1 MFWILFFIIRLNNSC
16 NSHWMYDKQKTLY
29 CTLEFDFIRTVTVW
43 FTIYMT
49 GRKSQWLGGRHSWHF
64 SDHHC
69 LLLHH
74 LCWVVSLQNH
84 FQKNLEELIHIC
96 VLDHRSV
103 HHQNWNVYTDL
114 FSASRKSCKNL
125 WLLSPTYFRVLGATM
140 SAKYRSHRSICD
152 IWVVLGFIW
161 GVLGASRRPFNFG

>member
-1 MFWILFFIIRLNNSC
+1 MCTWDSGYMFWILFFIIRLNNSC

-103 HHQNWNVYTDL
+103 HHQNWNVYT
-114 FSASRKSCKNL
+114 
-125 WLLSPTYFRVLGATM
+125 WVG
-140 SAKYRSHRSICD
+140 RSHLIKWNLFEVNHNPQCRTVSIWFLD
-152 IWVVLGFIW
+152 
-161 GVLGASRRPFNFG
+161 